1 MSSIKNYC
9 IFIYDLIELS
19 SVEYLLMYPGGI
31 CMSSKKTRKKN
42 SAAKT
47 QKTKNDRLKYME
59 NEDKELSELEEIIA
73 KSKSVANA
81 ADSSDNYEKKLDYIN
96 DDYLNDES
104 YDDNDDGDFF
114 ASLDAEDEK
123 IKVIRERIKAKKPK
137 SSSKFDIKKYLP
149 ENISEFISKNTK
161 YVICGSII
169 GVLTIA
175 LIVALAFDRAS
186 MNDNTKSAVHT
197 NGTLSKD
204 VLVETKNSEIVELVN
219 NYFTALVEGNLE
231 KLSLVMDSIDGIS
244 EDTLKLEGEYIEE
257 YKNVKCYVKDGLNKH
272 EYVIYVYYEN
282 KILNINTLA
291 PGAIILYVVEGADGY
306 RIHNN
311 INESEI
317 SAYIN
322 KLSKGKDVV
331 DFNKEVDNKL
341 DEACEKD
348 TDLKALRDALISS
361 GEKASSDTDSST
373 VDDATQPQSE
383 TVPEQAAATQNE

>member
-1 MSSIKNYC
+1 
-9 IFIYDLIELS
+9 
-19 SVEYLLMYPGGI
+19 
-31 CMSSKKTRKKN
+31 MSSKKTRKKN